1 MNLSLGSCVQK
12 SIELECSAPK
22 LGNVFPGHPFEDMT
36 HDSFL
41 DAAKA
46 IGECVDRLYSDLKN
60 DQNVAPGY
68 AILRCTQAML
78 QSAGCNTSLG
88 TILLAIPLIESF
100 ARVWRAANQ
109 HRSSL
114 EEWQN
119 LLAEEVLQKLTAQ
132 DSAHVYDAIRI
143 CNPGG
148 LGSKPEMDV
157 ASAPP
162 VRLLDAM
169 AFASHYDDVALQ
181 YVSRFELCFAL
192 AKRLSLYE
200 SSGKNASIL
209 ESITLL
215 QLELLAERPDSLIA
229 RKGGSELAEQVREK
243 AHKVLSLWAGQSTNW
258 LNAWQELDDWMRSL
272 RNSQGKRIANPG
284 THADL
289 IAAAI
294 LIYLLLH
301 KPNAS
306 DSNESSQ

>member
-1 MNLSLGSCVQK
+1 MPLSLGSCVQK

-46 IGECVDRLYSDLKN
+46 IGECVDRIYPGIN
-60 DQNVAPGY
+60 NEHNAAPGD
-68 AILRCTQAML
+68 AILQCTQAML
-78 QSAGCNTSLG
+78 QSASCNTSLG

-100 ARVWRAANQ
+100 ARVLRTTNQ

-119 LLAEEVLQKLTAQ
+119 LLAKEILQKLTAQ
-132 DSAHVYDAIRI
+132 DSVHVYEAIRI

-157 ASAPP
+157 ASSPP
-162 VRLLDAM
+162 ARLLDAM

-181 YVSRFELCFAL
+181 YVSRFELCFD
-192 AKRLSLYE
+192 LSKKLSMYA
-200 SSGKNASIL
+200 SSGKNATIL

-229 RKGGSELAEQVREK
+229 RKGGNELAEQVRKK
-243 AHKVLSLWAGQSTNW
+243 AHQVFTLYVGQSTNW

-272 RNSQGKRIANPG
+272 RDSQGKRLANPG

-294 LIYLLLH
+294 LIHLLL
-301 KPNAS
+301 
-306 DSNESSQ
+306 NESIAHQATGSV

>member
-22 LGNVFPGHPFEDMT
+22 LGNVFPGHPFEDMG

-41 DAAKA
+41 DAAQA
-46 IGECVDRLYSDLKN
+46 IGECVDRLYPDFSEE
-60 DQNVAPGY
+60 QNVAPGD
-68 AILRCTQAML
+68 AILACTRAML
-78 QSAGCNTSLG
+78 RSVGCNTSLG
-88 TILLAIPLIESF
+88 TILLVIPLVESF
-100 ARVWRAANQ
+100 ARGVRASKVPGLSPEKWQ
-109 HRSSL
+109 QSL
-114 EEWQN
+114 HEDT
-119 LLAEEVLQKLTAQ
+119 LQRLNEH
-132 DSAHVYDAIRI
+132 DSQSIYEAIRI

-148 LGSKPEMDV
+148 LGSQTEMDV
-157 ASAPP
+157 ASSPP
-162 VRLLDAM
+162 ARILDAM
-169 AFASHYDDVALQ
+169 AFASSYDDVALQ

-200 SSGKNASIL
+200 FSGMNASIL

-215 QLELLAERPDSLIA
+215 QLELLAERPDSLIS

-243 AHKVLSLWAGQSTNW
+243 AHQVFTLYVGQSTNW

-272 RNSQGKRIANPG
+272 RNSQGKRLANPG

-294 LIYLLLH
+294 LIHLLQQFMRRW
-301 KPNAS
+301 
-306 DSNESSQ
+306 SQA